1 MAMFDSSANEFAGD
15 PATTTD
21 SKTRTGDFTAIVL
34 AGSRSTND
42 PVASVFGARYKALV
56 PICGKPM
63 IERVVEALI
72 GSSSVKRIV
81 IVFECEKSL
90 YASCPDFKTLAEQI
104 DISVVA
110 CRDSICRS
118 VSGAMEASGAE
129 WPYLVTT
136 ADHALL
142 TPQIVNEFC
151 DNARGQSDMAI
162 GLVEKKYLD
171 EKHPNS
177 KRTYLPFRETKL
189 SGANLFA
196 FMSPK
201 TVKAIEFWGSI
212 EQQRKKPWRLFAQFG
227 FLNLVNLLLKRLTV
241 DQAFEK
247 ASERLGLTV
256 RAIRLPFAEAAIDV
270 DSPKDFAQVTE
281 ILKNRAQVLVASATS
296 A

>member
-1 MAMFDSSANEFAGD
+1 MAKSNSAAKEFKGD
-15 PATTTD
+15 PAATAG
-21 SKTRTGDFTAIVL
+21 SKVRAGDFTAIVL
-34 AGSRSTND
+34 AGSRSAND
-42 PVASVFGARYKALV
+42 PVASIFGERYKALV

-72 GSSSVKRIV
+72 GSSAVKRIV
-81 IVFECEKSL
+81 IVFECEEAL
-90 YASCPDFKTLAEQI
+90 YESCPEFKTLAEQI
-104 DISVVA
+104 DISVVP
-110 CRDSICRS
+110 CDSSISSS
-118 VSGAMEASGAE
+118 VSSAIETSGAE

-201 TVKAIEFWGSI
+201 TIKAIEFWGSI

-227 FLNLVNLLLKRLTV
+227 FLNLVSLLLKRFTV

-281 ILKNRAQVLVASATS
+281 ILKNRAQVLVASTTTA
-296 A
+296 